1 MPFLF
6 YKYGPYL
13 RRKSRYAP
21 SQPVIKTCGA
31 STMSA
36 STMSEKSD
44 ETVVGEAL
52 EPGLLPTAGE
62 DKGRTKLQV

>member
-21 SQPVIKTCGA
+21 SEPVVKTCA
-31 STMSA
+31 A
-36 STMSEKSD
+36 STMSEKID
-44 ETVVGEAL
+44 DTVVGEAL
-52 EPGLLPTAGE
+52 EPGYLRTAGE
-62 DKGRTKLQV
+62 DKGRTKLEV